1 MNWEV
6 RTMPSATLCSK
17 GPNPWWNSTL
27 FFKNLR
33 RFWPIWGSYGVIL
46 LLIPLTFLLTWLDR
60 NNALDINSVAVDLV
74 GFISPMGLML
84 SAAWSIV
91 SAMAVFSYLYN
102 SRSVQLYHALP
113 IRREGLYLTNYLS
126 GLSFLVLPLGVV
138 FLFTLAVEAV
148 SGTLMLWPLL
158 QWLIAQVCFALF
170 FYSFAAFCALFVGH
184 IVALPVFYG
193 ILNILAFGMYQLI
206 SELFRQF
213 VYGYSSWPAMST
225 LAQWL
230 SPFIVLWREGGVR
243 VGEDGGYFFTGLA
256 AAMAYALAGLALAAL
271 GLLVYR
277 TRPLETA
284 GDVVAVKWVR
294 PVFKY
299 GVAFCAAVTIGIFL
313 HELFRSLLPGGM
325 WPMLGLMVLGGLIG
339 YFAAEM
345 LLRKTF
351 RVFRRGWKGALAL
364 CLALTASA
372 LVMDNDLMGFNR
384 APSRYDVVSVYL
396 WGPYTLPSDSA
407 SHFGIN
413 LHLTEDEDIE
423 AVLSLHRAIARDQK
437 MLIERNNSRP
447 GAVYYD
453 VYLPD
458 SPGRTL
464 ATSTSVSF
472 EYELADGSRLT
483 RAYDLQLY
491 TTDLDAPDSVASLLN
506 SIVNDPDRMEEQYF
520 YDVEEQDAFD
530 SLVEASVNNVY
541 NPETQT
547 YYNVNVGSEADRDA
561 LLSAVRSDLAAGRL
575 GRRYLF
581 DDQARSDTC
590 YLADLELTFF
600 KTVSY
605 TNGYGQLREHDWST
619 TVTIGLQST
628 AADTIACLKELG
640 LIDDSHQLVTHTEDY
655 LRSSG
660 DPGAA
665 DTAPADVP
673 YTEEADSGLPQGEAV
688 PLD

>member
-6 RTMPSATLCSK
+6 RTMPSATSCSK

-27 FFKNLR
+27 YFKNLR

-46 LLIPLTFLLTWLDR
+46 LLVPLTFLLTWLDR
-60 NNALDINSVAVDLV
+60 NSSLTADLAAQDLL
-74 GFISPMGLML
+74 GFVSPMGLIL
-84 SAAWSIV
+84 SAVWSII

-113 IRREGLYLTNYLS
+113 IRREGLYLTGYLS
-126 GLSFLVLPLGVV
+126 GLSFLVLPLAAV
-138 FLFTLAVEAV
+138 FLFTLGVEAV
-148 SGTLMLWPLL
+148 SDTLMLWPLL

-170 FYSFAAFCALFVGH
+170 FYSFASFCALFVGH
-184 IVALPVFYG
+184 IAALPVFYG

-213 VYGYSSWPAMST
+213 VYGYYSWPAMSA

-243 VGEDGGYFFTGLA
+243 PGEDGGYFFTGLA
-256 AAMAYALAGLALAAL
+256 ITLLYAQAGLALAAL

-299 GVAFCAAVTIGIFL
+299 GVAFCAAVTLGIFL

-325 WPMLGLMVLGGLIG
+325 WPMLGLMLLGGLIG

-372 LVMDNDLMGFNR
+372 LVMNNDLIGFNR
-384 APSRYDVVSVYL
+384 APSRYDVVSVIL
-396 WGPYTLPSDSA
+396 DGPYTLPSDSA
-407 SHFGIN
+407 SHFGMY
-413 LHLTEDEDIE
+413 LTEDEDIE

-447 GAVYYD
+447 GDVYYD

-464 ATSTSVSF
+464 ATSMTVYF
-472 EYELADGSRLT
+472 DYELADGSRLT

-520 YDVEEQDAFD
+520 YAVAEQDAFD
-530 SLVEASVNNVY
+530 SLAEASVNNVY

-547 YYNVNVGSEADRDA
+547 YYNVNVGSEADRNA

-590 YLADLELTFF
+590 YLADLNLTFF
-600 KTVSY
+600 RTVTETDS
-605 TNGYGQLREHDWST
+605 YGQAREHDWST

-628 AADTIACLKELG
+628 ATDTIACLEKLG
-640 LIDDSHQLVTHTEDY
+640 LIDENHQLVTHTEDY

-660 DPGAA
+660 EPGAA
-665 DTAPADVP
+665 DTVQM
-673 YTEEADSGLPQGEAV
+673 EESSTEAV
-688 PLD
+688 DDGPQAEVIPLD

>member
-6 RTMPSATLCSK
+6 RTMPSATSCSK

-27 FFKNLR
+27 YRKNLK
-33 RFWPIWGSYGVIL
+33 RFWPIWASYGVIL
-46 LLIPLTFLLTWLDR
+46 LLVPLTFLLTWLDR
-60 NNALDINSVAVDLV
+60 NEILDINIVAMDLL
-74 GFISPMGLML
+74 GFVSPMGLIL
-84 SAAWSIV
+84 SAVWSIV

-193 ILNILAFGMYQLI
+193 ILNFLAFGMSQLL

-213 VYGYSSWPAMST
+213 VYGYHSWPAMSQ

-230 SPFIVLWREGGVR
+230 SPFIVLYREGGVR
-243 VGEDGGYFFTGLA
+243 VADNGGYFYTGLA
-256 AAMAYALAGLALAAL
+256 AALAYALAGLVLAAV

-277 TRPLETA
+277 VRPLETA

-313 HELFRSLLPGGM
+313 RELFRSLLPGGM

-351 RVFRRGWKGALAL
+351 RVLRRSWKGALAL
-364 CLALTASA
+364 CLALTAAA
-372 LVMDNDLMGFNR
+372 LTMNYDLIGFNR
-384 APSRYDVVSVYL
+384 APSRYNVVSVYL
-396 WGPYTLPSDSA
+396 WGPYTYPSDSA
-407 SHFGIN
+407 SHFDIYC
-413 LHLTEDEDIE
+413 TDSEDIE
-423 AVLSLHRAIARDQK
+423 AVLALHQAIARDQQE
-437 MLIERNNSRP
+437 LQDRLEHDRYSTGYDPENP
-447 GAVYYD
+447 DLAVAQSQTVYFYYD
-453 VYLPD
+453 
-458 SPGRTL
+458 
-464 ATSTSVSF
+464 
-472 EYELADGSRLT
+472 LADGSRLT
-483 RAYDLQLY
+483 REYYLQLY
-491 TTDLDAPDSVASLLN
+491 TTDLADPNSVASLLN
-506 SIVNDPDRMEEQYF
+506 NIINAPEAIEDAYF
-520 YDVEEQDAFD
+520 SGVESQDAFD
-530 SLVEASVNNVY
+530 SLAEASVENVY
-541 NPETQT
+541 NAGSQT
-547 YYNVNVGSEADRDA
+547 YDSLEVLSEADRNA
-561 LLSAVRSDLAAGRL
+561 LLAAVRSDMAAGRL
-575 GRRYLF
+575 GQRYLF
-581 DDQARSDTC
+581 DDKERNDTC
-590 YLADLELTFF
+590 CLADLKLSFF
-600 KTVSY
+600 KTIKDPDQ
-605 TNGYGQLREHDWST
+605 YGQLWEHDWST
-619 TVTIGLQST
+619 TVTIGLQIT
-628 AADTIACLKELG
+628 ATDTIACLEELG
-640 LIDDSHQLVTHTEDY
+640 LIDENHQLTTHTEDM

-660 DPGAA
+660 EPGAA
-665 DTAPADVP
+665 DTVQMEDSSTEAVDGGPQAEVIPAD
-673 YTEEADSGLPQGEAV
+673 
-688 PLD
+688 

>member
-1 MNWEV
+1 
-6 RTMPSATLCSK
+6 MPSATLCSK

-27 FFKNLR
+27 YRKNLK

-46 LLIPLTFLLTWLDR
+46 LLVPLFFLLTWLDR
-60 NNALDINSVAVDLV
+60 SDYLDVNSVAMDLL
-74 GFISPMGLML
+74 GFVSPMGLML
-84 SAAWSIV
+84 SAAWSII

-138 FLFTLAVEAV
+138 FLFTLGVEAV

-193 ILNILAFGMYQLI
+193 ILNFLAFGMSQLL

-213 VYGYSSWPAMST
+213 VYGYHSWPAMSQ

-230 SPFIVLWREGGVR
+230 SPFIVLYREGGVR
-243 VGEDGGYFFTGLA
+243 VGDTGGYFFTGLA
-256 AAMAYALAGLALAAL
+256 SALVYALAGLVLAAL

-313 HELFRSLLPGGM
+313 HTLFRPLLPGGM

-351 RVFRRGWKGALAL
+351 RVLRRSWKGALAL
-364 CLALTASA
+364 CLVLTASA
-372 LVMDNDLMGFNR
+372 LAMNYDLIGFNR

-407 SHFGIN
+407 SHFDI
-413 LHLTEDEDIE
+413 HCTDSEDIE
-423 AVLSLHRAIARDQK
+423 AALALHQAIARNQKELQDRLEEDLYSTGYDPANPDQT
-437 MLIERNNSRP
+437 LVQSQS
-447 GAVYYD
+447 VYFSYD
-453 VYLPD
+453 
-458 SPGRTL
+458 
-464 ATSTSVSF
+464 
-472 EYELADGSRLT
+472 LADGSQLT
-483 RAYDLQLY
+483 REYTLQLY
-491 TTDLDAPDSVASLLN
+491 STDLADPNSVASLLN
-506 SIVNDPDRMEEQYF
+506 NLINAPGTVEDAYF
-520 YDVEEQDAFD
+520 LGVESQDAFD
-530 SLVEASVNNVY
+530 NLADISLSNVY
-541 NPETQT
+541 DAQTQT
-547 YYNVNVGSEADRDA
+547 YTDLNVDTEAARDA
-561 LLSAVRSDLAAGRL
+561 LLAAVRSDLAAGRL
-575 GRRYLF
+575 GQRYLF
-581 DDQARSDTC
+581 DDKERNDTC
-590 YLADLELTFF
+590 YLADLKLSFF
-600 KTVSY
+600 KTIKGTDRFGEVW
-605 TNGYGQLREHDWST
+605 EHDWST
-619 TVTIGLQST
+619 TVTIGLQAT
-628 AADTIACLKELG
+628 ATDTIACLEELG
-640 LIDDSHQLVTHTEDY
+640 LIDENHQLTTHTEVISP
-655 LRSSG
+655 SSG

-665 DTAPADVP
+665 GIFQEDGPFTEEVIDGPRAEVIPAD
-673 YTEEADSGLPQGEAV
+673 
-688 PLD
+688 

>member
-6 RTMPSATLCSK
+6 RTMPSATSCSK

-27 FFKNLR
+27 YFKNLR

-46 LLIPLTFLLTWLDR
+46 LLVPLTFLLTWLDR
-60 NNALDINSVAVDLV
+60 NSSLTADLAAQDLL
-74 GFISPMGLML
+74 GFVSPMGLIL
-84 SAAWSIV
+84 SAVWSII

-113 IRREGLYLTNYLS
+113 IRREGLYLTGYLS
-126 GLSFLVLPLGVV
+126 GLSFLVLPLAAV
-138 FLFTLAVEAV
+138 FLFTLGVEAV
-148 SGTLMLWPLL
+148 SDTLMLWPLL

-170 FYSFAAFCALFVGH
+170 FYSFASFCALFVGH
-184 IVALPVFYG
+184 IAALPVFYG

-213 VYGYSSWPAMST
+213 VYGYYSWPAMSA

-230 SPFIVLWREGGVR
+230 SPFIMLWREGGVR
-243 VGEDGGYFFTGLA
+243 AGEDGGYFFTGLA
-256 AAMAYALAGLALAAL
+256 FTLLYALAGLALAAL

-277 TRPLETA
+277 TRPLETS

-299 GVAFCAAVTIGIFL
+299 GVAFCAAVTLGIFL

-325 WPMLGLMVLGGLIG
+325 WPMLGLMLLGGLIG

-372 LVMDNDLMGFNR
+372 LVMDNDLIGFNR
-384 APSRYDVVSVYL
+384 APSRYDVVSVIL
-396 WGPYTLPSDSA
+396 DGPYTLPSDSA
-407 SHFGIN
+407 SHFGMY
-413 LHLTEDEDIE
+413 LTEDESIE
-423 AVLSLHRAIARDQK
+423 AALALHQAIARAQK
-437 MLIERNNSRP
+437 MLIERNNSQP
-447 GAVYYD
+447 GEVYYD

-464 ATSTSVSF
+464 ATSMTVYF
-472 EYELADGSRLT
+472 DYELADGSRLT

-491 TTDLDAPDSVASLLN
+491 TTDLDDPDSVASLLN

-520 YDVEEQDAFD
+520 YAVAEQDAFD
-530 SLVEASVNNVY
+530 GLAEASVDNVY
-541 NPETQT
+541 NPETQS
-547 YYNVNVGSEADRDA
+547 YSEVNVGSEADRNA
-561 LLSAVRSDLAAGRL
+561 LLAAVRSDLAAGRL

-600 KTVSY
+600 KTVPY
-605 TNGYGQLREHDWST
+605 TDSYGQVREHNWST

-628 AADTIACLKELG
+628 AADTIACLEKLG
-640 LIDDSHQLVTHTEDY
+640 LIDENHQLTTHTEDM
-655 LRSSG
+655 LRSPG

-665 DTAPADVP
+665 DTVQM
-673 YTEEADSGLPQGEAV
+673 EENSTEAV
-688 PLD
+688 DDGPQAEVIPVD

>member
-27 FFKNLR
+27 YRKNLK

-46 LLIPLTFLLTWLDR
+46 LLVPLTFLLTWLDR
-60 NNALDINSVAVDLV
+60 NETLDLNIVAMDLL
-74 GFISPMGLML
+74 GFVSPMGLIL
-84 SAAWSIV
+84 SAVWSIV

-193 ILNILAFGMYQLI
+193 ILNFLAFGMSQLL

-213 VYGYSSWPAMST
+213 VYGYHSWPAMSQ

-230 SPFIVLWREGGVR
+230 SPFIVLYREGGVR
-243 VGEDGGYFFTGLA
+243 VADNGGYFYTGLA
-256 AAMAYALAGLALAAL
+256 AALAYALAGLVLAAL
-271 GLLVYR
+271 GLVVYR

-313 HELFRSLLPGGM
+313 RELFRTLLPGGM

-351 RVFRRGWKGALAL
+351 RVLRRSWKGALAL
-364 CLALTASA
+364 CLVLTAAALT
-372 LVMDNDLMGFNR
+372 MNYDLIGFNR
-384 APSRYDVVSVYL
+384 APSRYNVVSVYL
-396 WGPYTLPSDSA
+396 WGPYTYPSDSA
-407 SHFGIN
+407 SHFDIYC
-413 LHLTEDEDIE
+413 TDSEDIE
-423 AVLSLHRAIARDQK
+423 AVLALHQAIARDQQE
-437 MLIERNNSRP
+437 LQDRLEHDRYSTGYDPENPDQPLVQSQN
-447 GAVYYD
+447 VYFSYN
-453 VYLPD
+453 
-458 SPGRTL
+458 
-464 ATSTSVSF
+464 
-472 EYELADGSRLT
+472 LADGSQLT
-483 RAYDLQLY
+483 REYTLQLY
-491 TTDLDAPDSVASLLN
+491 STDLEDPDSVASLLN
-506 SIVNDPDRMEEQYF
+506 SIINAPDAIENSYF
-520 YDVEEQDAFD
+520 SGVESQDAFD
-530 SLVEASVNNVY
+530 SLAEASVENVY
-541 NPETQT
+541 NAGSQT
-547 YYNVNVGSEADRDA
+547 YDSLEVLSEADRNA
-561 LLSAVRSDLAAGRL
+561 LLAAVRSDLAAGRL
-575 GRRYLF
+575 GQRYLF
-581 DDQARSDTC
+581 DDKERNDTC
-590 YLADLELTFF
+590 CLADLKLSFF
-600 KTVSY
+600 KTIKDPDQ
-605 TNGYGQLREHDWST
+605 YGQLWEHDWST
-619 TVTIGLQST
+619 TVTIGLQIT
-628 AADTIACLKELG
+628 ATDTIACLEELG
-640 LIDDSHQLVTHTEDY
+640 LIDENHQLTTHTEDM

-660 DPGAA
+660 EPGAA
-665 DTAPADVP
+665 DTVQMEDSSTEAVDGGPQAEVIPAD
-673 YTEEADSGLPQGEAV
+673 
-688 PLD
+688 

>member
-6 RTMPSATLCSK
+6 RTMPSATSCSK

-27 FFKNLR
+27 YRKNLK
-33 RFWPIWGSYGVIL
+33 RFWPIWASYGVIL
-46 LLIPLTFLLTWLDR
+46 LLVPLTFLLTWLDR
-60 NNALDINSVAVDLV
+60 NEILDINIVAMDLL
-74 GFISPMGLML
+74 GFVSPMGLIL
-84 SAAWSIV
+84 SAVWSIV

-193 ILNILAFGMYQLI
+193 ILNFLAFGMSQLL

-213 VYGYSSWPAMST
+213 VYGYHSWPAMSQ

-230 SPFIVLWREGGVR
+230 SPFIVLYREGGVR
-243 VGEDGGYFFTGLA
+243 VAEDGGYFFTGLA
-256 AAMAYALAGLALAAL
+256 TALVYALAGLVLAAL
-271 GLLVYR
+271 GLVVYR

-313 HELFRSLLPGGM
+313 RELFRTLLPGGM

-351 RVFRRGWKGALAL
+351 RVLRRSWKGALAL
-364 CLALTASA
+364 CLALTAAA
-372 LVMDNDLMGFNR
+372 LTMNYDLIGFNR
-384 APSRYDVVSVYL
+384 APSRYNVVSVYL
-396 WGPYTLPSDSA
+396 WGPYTYPSDSA
-407 SHFGIN
+407 SHFDIYC
-413 LHLTEDEDIE
+413 TDSEDIE
-423 AVLSLHRAIARDQK
+423 AVLALHQAIARDQQE
-437 MLIERNNSRP
+437 LQDRLEHDRYSTGYDPENPDQPLVQSQN
-447 GAVYYD
+447 VYFSYN
-453 VYLPD
+453 
-458 SPGRTL
+458 
-464 ATSTSVSF
+464 
-472 EYELADGSRLT
+472 LADGSQLT
-483 RAYDLQLY
+483 REYTLQLY
-491 TTDLDAPDSVASLLN
+491 STDLEDPDSVASLLN
-506 SIVNDPDRMEEQYF
+506 SIINAPDAIENSYF
-520 YDVEEQDAFD
+520 SGVEIQDAFD
-530 SLVEASVNNVY
+530 SLAEASVENVY
-541 NPETQT
+541 NAGSQIYDSLE
-547 YYNVNVGSEADRDA
+547 VLSEADRNA
-561 LLSAVRSDLAAGRL
+561 LLAAVRSDLAAGRL
-575 GRRYLF
+575 GQRYLF
-581 DDQARSDTC
+581 DDKERNDTC
-590 YLADLELTFF
+590 CLADLKLSFF
-600 KTVSY
+600 KTIKDPDQ
-605 TNGYGQLREHDWST
+605 YGQLWEHDWST
-619 TVTIGLQST
+619 TVTIGLQIT
-628 AADTIACLKELG
+628 ATDTIACLEELG
-640 LIDDSHQLVTHTEDY
+640 LIDENHQLTTHTEDM

-660 DPGAA
+660 EPGAA
-665 DTAPADVP
+665 DTVQMEDSSTEAVDGGPQAEVIPAD
-673 YTEEADSGLPQGEAV
+673 
-688 PLD
+688 

>member
-6 RTMPSATLCSK
+6 RTMPSATSCSK

-27 FFKNLR
+27 YRKNLK
-33 RFWPIWGSYGVIL
+33 RFWPIWASYGVIL
-46 LLIPLTFLLTWLDR
+46 LLVPLTFLLTWLDR
-60 NNALDINSVAVDLV
+60 NEILDINIVAMDLL
-74 GFISPMGLML
+74 GFVSPMGLIL
-84 SAAWSIV
+84 SAVWSIV

-193 ILNILAFGMYQLI
+193 ILNFLAFGMSQLL

-213 VYGYSSWPAMST
+213 VYGYHSWPAMSQ

-230 SPFIVLWREGGVR
+230 SPFIVLYREGGVR
-243 VGEDGGYFFTGLA
+243 VADNGGYFYTGLA
-256 AAMAYALAGLALAAL
+256 AALAYALAGLVLAAV
-271 GLLVYR
+271 GLVVYR

-313 HELFRSLLPGGM
+313 RELFRTLLPGGM

-351 RVFRRGWKGALAL
+351 RVLRRSWKGALAL
-364 CLALTASA
+364 CLVLTAAALT
-372 LVMDNDLMGFNR
+372 MNYDLIGFNR
-384 APSRYDVVSVYL
+384 APSRYNVVSVYL
-396 WGPYTLPSDSA
+396 WGPYTYPSDSA
-407 SHFGIN
+407 SHFDIYC
-413 LHLTEDEDIE
+413 TDSEDIE
-423 AVLSLHRAIARDQK
+423 AVLALHQAIARDQQE
-437 MLIERNNSRP
+437 LQDRLEHDRYSTGYDPENPDQPLVQSQN
-447 GAVYYD
+447 VYFSYN
-453 VYLPD
+453 
-458 SPGRTL
+458 
-464 ATSTSVSF
+464 
-472 EYELADGSRLT
+472 LADGSQLT
-483 RAYDLQLY
+483 REYTLQLY
-491 TTDLDAPDSVASLLN
+491 STDLEDPNSVASLLN
-506 SIVNDPDRMEEQYF
+506 SIINAPDAIENSYF
-520 YDVEEQDAFD
+520 SGVESQDAFD
-530 SLVEASVNNVY
+530 SLAEASVENVY
-541 NPETQT
+541 NAGSQT
-547 YYNVNVGSEADRDA
+547 YDSLEVLSEADRNA
-561 LLSAVRSDLAAGRL
+561 LLAAVRSDLAAGRL
-575 GRRYLF
+575 GQRYLF
-581 DDQARSDTC
+581 DDKERNDTC
-590 YLADLELTFF
+590 CLADLKLSFF
-600 KTVSY
+600 KTIKDPDQ
-605 TNGYGQLREHDWST
+605 YGQLWEHDWST
-619 TVTIGLQST
+619 TVTIGLQIT
-628 AADTIACLKELG
+628 ATDTIACLEELG
-640 LIDDSHQLVTHTEDY
+640 LIDENHQLTTHTEDM

-660 DPGAA
+660 EPGAA
-665 DTAPADVP
+665 DTVQMEDSSTEAVDSDPQAEVIPAD
-673 YTEEADSGLPQGEAV
+673 
-688 PLD
+688 

>member
-27 FFKNLR
+27 YRKNLK
-33 RFWPIWGSYGVIL
+33 RFWPIWASYGVIL
-46 LLIPLTFLLTWLDR
+46 LLVPLTFLLTWLDR
-60 NNALDINSVAVDLV
+60 NEILDINIVAMDLL
-74 GFISPMGLML
+74 GFVSPMGLIL
-84 SAAWSIV
+84 SAVWSIV

-193 ILNILAFGMYQLI
+193 ILNFLAFGMSQLL

-213 VYGYSSWPAMST
+213 VYGYHSWPAMSQ

-230 SPFIVLWREGGVR
+230 SPFIVLYREGGVR
-243 VGEDGGYFFTGLA
+243 VADNGGYFYTGLA
-256 AAMAYALAGLALAAL
+256 AALAYALAGLVLAAV
-271 GLLVYR
+271 GLVVYR

-313 HELFRSLLPGGM
+313 RELFRTLLPGGM

-351 RVFRRGWKGALAL
+351 RVLRRSWKGALAL
-364 CLALTASA
+364 CLVLTAAALT
-372 LVMDNDLMGFNR
+372 MNYDLIGFNR
-384 APSRYDVVSVYL
+384 APSRYNVVSVYL
-396 WGPYTLPSDSA
+396 WGPYTYPSDSA
-407 SHFGIN
+407 SHFDIYC
-413 LHLTEDEDIE
+413 TDSEDIE
-423 AVLSLHRAIARDQK
+423 AVLALHQAIARDQQE
-437 MLIERNNSRP
+437 LQDRLEHDRYSTGYDPENPDQPLVQSQN
-447 GAVYYD
+447 VYFSYN
-453 VYLPD
+453 
-458 SPGRTL
+458 
-464 ATSTSVSF
+464 
-472 EYELADGSRLT
+472 LADGSQLT
-483 RAYDLQLY
+483 REYTLQLY
-491 TTDLDAPDSVASLLN
+491 STDLEDPNSVASLLN
-506 SIVNDPDRMEEQYF
+506 NIVNAPDAIENSYF
-520 YDVEEQDAFD
+520 SGVESQDAFN
-530 SLVEASVNNVY
+530 SLAEASVENVY
-541 NPETQT
+541 NAGSQT
-547 YYNVNVGSEADRDA
+547 YDSLEVLSEADRNA
-561 LLSAVRSDLAAGRL
+561 LLAAVRSDLAAGRL
-575 GRRYLF
+575 GQRYLF
-581 DDQARSDTC
+581 DDKERNDTC
-590 YLADLELTFF
+590 CLADLKLSFF
-600 KTVSY
+600 KTIKDPDQ
-605 TNGYGQLREHDWST
+605 YGQLWEHDWST
-619 TVTIGLQST
+619 TVTIGLQIT
-628 AADTIACLKELG
+628 ATDTIACLEELG
-640 LIDDSHQLVTHTEDY
+640 LIDENHQLTTHTEDM

-660 DPGAA
+660 EPGAA
-665 DTAPADVP
+665 DTVQMEDSSTEAVDGGPQAEVIPAD
-673 YTEEADSGLPQGEAV
+673 
-688 PLD
+688 

>member
-6 RTMPSATLCSK
+6 RTMPSATSCSK

-27 FFKNLR
+27 YFKNLR

-46 LLIPLTFLLTWLDR
+46 LLVPLTFLLTWLDR
-60 NNALDINSVAVDLV
+60 NSSLTADLAAQDLL
-74 GFISPMGLML
+74 GFVSPMGLIL
-84 SAAWSIV
+84 SAVWSII

-113 IRREGLYLTNYLS
+113 IRREGLYLTGYLS
-126 GLSFLVLPLGVV
+126 GLSFLVLPLAAV
-138 FLFTLAVEAV
+138 FLFTLGVEAV
-148 SGTLMLWPLL
+148 SDTLMLWPLL

-170 FYSFAAFCALFVGH
+170 FYSFASFCALFVGH
-184 IVALPVFYG
+184 IAALPVFYG

-213 VYGYSSWPAMST
+213 VYGYYSWPAMSA

-230 SPFIVLWREGGVR
+230 SPFIMLWREGGVR
-243 VGEDGGYFFTGLA
+243 AGEDGGYFFTGLA
-256 AAMAYALAGLALAAL
+256 FTLLYALAGLALAAL

-299 GVAFCAAVTIGIFL
+299 GVAFCAAVTLGIFL

-325 WPMLGLMVLGGLIG
+325 WPMLGLMLLGGLIG

-351 RVFRRGWKGALAL
+351 RVLRRGWKGALAL
-364 CLALTASA
+364 CLVLTAAA
-372 LVMDNDLMGFNR
+372 LVMDNDLIGFNR

-407 SHFGIN
+407 SHFGM
-413 LHLTEDEDIE
+413 HLTEDESIE
-423 AVLSLHRAIARDQK
+423 AALALHQAIARDQK
-437 MLIERNNSRP
+437 MLIERNNSQP
-447 GAVYYD
+447 GDVYYD

-464 ATSTSVSF
+464 ATSITVAF
-472 EYELADGSRLT
+472 EYELADGSTLS

-491 TTDLDAPDSVASLLN
+491 TTDLDDPDSVASLLN

-520 YDVEEQDAFD
+520 YAVAKQDAFD
-530 SLVEASVNNVY
+530 GLAEASVDNVY
-541 NPETQT
+541 NPETQS
-547 YYNVNVGSEADRDA
+547 YSDVNVGSEAARDA

-590 YLADLELTFF
+590 YLADLNLTFF
-600 KTVSY
+600 RTVTETDS
-605 TNGYGQLREHDWST
+605 YGQAREHDWST

-628 AADTIACLKELG
+628 ATDTIACLEKLG
-640 LIDDSHQLVTHTEDY
+640 LIDENHQLVTHTEDY

-660 DPGAA
+660 EPGAA
-665 DTAPADVP
+665 DTVQM
-673 YTEEADSGLPQGEAV
+673 EESSTEAV
-688 PLD
+688 DDGPQAEVIPLD

>member
-27 FFKNLR
+27 YRKNLK

-46 LLIPLTFLLTWLDR
+46 LLVPLTFLLTWLDR
-60 NNALDINSVAVDLV
+60 NSALDINIVAMDLL
-74 GFISPMGLML
+74 GFVSPMGLIL
-84 SAAWSIV
+84 SAGWSIV

-126 GLSFLVLPLGVV
+126 GLSFLVLPLGAV

-193 ILNILAFGMYQLI
+193 ILNFLAFGMSQLL

-213 VYGYSSWPAMST
+213 VYGYHSWPAMSQ

-230 SPFIVLWREGGVR
+230 SPFIVLYRESGVR
-243 VGEDGGYFFTGLA
+243 VAEEGGYFFMGLA
-256 AAMAYALAGLALAAL
+256 AALVYALAGLVLAAL

-299 GVAFCAAVTIGIFL
+299 GVAFCAAITIGIFL
-313 HELFRSLLPGGM
+313 RELFRTLLPGGM

-351 RVFRRGWKGALAL
+351 RVLRRSWKGALAL
-364 CLALTASA
+364 CLVLAAAALT
-372 LVMDNDLMGFNR
+372 MNYDLIGFNR
-384 APSRYDVVSVYL
+384 APSRYNVVAVSL
-396 WGPYTLPSDSA
+396 QGPYTYPSDSA
-407 SHFGIN
+407 SNFGIQC
-413 LHLTEDEDIE
+413 TDSEDIE
-423 AVLSLHRAIARDQK
+423 AVLALHQAIARNQK
-437 MLIERNNSRP
+437 ELQDRLEKDRYSTGYDPQNP
-447 GAVYYD
+447 DLAVAQSQT
-453 VYLPD
+453 VY
-458 SPGRTL
+458 
-464 ATSTSVSF
+464 F
-472 EYELADGSRLT
+472 YYELADGSRLT
-483 RAYDLQLY
+483 REYYLQLY
-491 TTDLDAPDSVASLLN
+491 TTDLADPNSVASLLN
-506 SIVNDPDRMEEQYF
+506 NIVNAPDAIEDAYF
-520 YDVEEQDAFD
+520 SGVESQDAFD
-530 SLVEASVNNVY
+530 NLADISLSNVY
-541 NPETQT
+541 DAQTQT
-547 YYNVNVGSEADRDA
+547 YIDLNVDTEAARDA
-561 LLSAVRSDLAAGRL
+561 LLAAVRSDMAAGRL
-575 GRRYLF
+575 GQRYLF
-581 DDQARSDTC
+581 DDKERNDTC
-590 YLADLELTFF
+590 CLADLKLSFF
-600 KTVSY
+600 KTIKE
-605 TNGYGQLREHDWST
+605 TNQYGEVWEHDWST
-619 TVTIGLQST
+619 TVTIGLQIT
-628 AADTIACLKELG
+628 ATDTIACLEELG
-640 LIDDSHQLVTHTEDY
+640 LIDENHPLTTHTEDM
-655 LRSSG
+655 LRYSG
-660 DPGAA
+660 EPGAA
-665 DTAPADVP
+665 DTVQKDGPF
-673 YTEEADSGLPQGEAV
+673 TEEADNGPQAEV
-688 PLD
+688 IPLD

>member
-27 FFKNLR
+27 YRKNLK
-33 RFWPIWGSYGVIL
+33 RFWPIWASYGVIL
-46 LLIPLTFLLTWLDR
+46 LLVPLTFLLTWLDR
-60 NNALDINSVAVDLV
+60 NEILDINIVAMDLL
-74 GFISPMGLML
+74 GFVSPMGLIL
-84 SAAWSIV
+84 SAVWSIV

-193 ILNILAFGMYQLI
+193 ILNFLAFGMSQLL

-213 VYGYSSWPAMST
+213 VYGYHSWPAMSQ

-230 SPFIVLWREGGVR
+230 SPFIVLYREGGVR
-243 VGEDGGYFFTGLA
+243 VADNGGYFYTGLA
-256 AAMAYALAGLALAAL
+256 AALAYALAGLVLAAV

-277 TRPLETA
+277 VRPLETA

-313 HELFRSLLPGGM
+313 RELFRSLLPGGM

-351 RVFRRGWKGALAL
+351 RVLRRSWKGALAL
-364 CLALTASA
+364 CLVLTAAALT
-372 LVMDNDLMGFNR
+372 MNYDLIGFNR
-384 APSRYDVVSVYL
+384 APSRYNVVSVYL
-396 WGPYTLPSDSA
+396 WGPYTYPSDSA
-407 SHFGIN
+407 SHFDIYC
-413 LHLTEDEDIE
+413 TDSEDIE
-423 AVLSLHRAIARDQK
+423 AVLALHQAIARDQQE
-437 MLIERNNSRP
+437 LQDRLEHDRYSTGYDPENPDQPLVQSQN
-447 GAVYYD
+447 VYFSYN
-453 VYLPD
+453 
-458 SPGRTL
+458 
-464 ATSTSVSF
+464 
-472 EYELADGSRLT
+472 LADGSQLT
-483 RAYDLQLY
+483 REYTLQLY
-491 TTDLDAPDSVASLLN
+491 STDLEDPNSVASLLN
-506 SIVNDPDRMEEQYF
+506 SIINAPDAIENSYF
-520 YDVEEQDAFD
+520 SGVESQDAFN
-530 SLVEASVNNVY
+530 SLAEASVENVY
-541 NPETQT
+541 NAGSQT
-547 YYNVNVGSEADRDA
+547 YDSLEVLSEADRNA
-561 LLSAVRSDLAAGRL
+561 LLAAVRSDLAAGRL
-575 GRRYLF
+575 GQRYLF
-581 DDQARSDTC
+581 DDKERNDTC
-590 YLADLELTFF
+590 CLADLKLSFF
-600 KTVSY
+600 KTIKDPDQ
-605 TNGYGQLREHDWST
+605 YGQLWEHDWST
-619 TVTIGLQST
+619 TVTIGLQIT
-628 AADTIACLKELG
+628 ATDTIACLEELG
-640 LIDDSHQLVTHTEDY
+640 LIDENHPLTTHTEDM

-660 DPGAA
+660 EPGAA
-665 DTAPADVP
+665 DTVQMEDSSTEAVDGGPQAEVIPAD
-673 YTEEADSGLPQGEAV
+673 
-688 PLD
+688 

>member
-6 RTMPSATLCSK
+6 RTMPSATSCSK

-27 FFKNLR
+27 YRKNLK
-33 RFWPIWGSYGVIL
+33 RFWPIWASYGVIL
-46 LLIPLTFLLTWLDR
+46 LLVPLTFLLTWLDR
-60 NNALDINSVAVDLV
+60 NEILDINIVAMDLL
-74 GFISPMGLML
+74 GFVSPMGLIL
-84 SAAWSIV
+84 SAVWSIV

-193 ILNILAFGMYQLI
+193 ILNFLAFGMSQLL

-213 VYGYSSWPAMST
+213 VYGYHSWPAMSQ

-230 SPFIVLWREGGVR
+230 SPFIVLYREGGVR
-243 VGEDGGYFFTGLA
+243 VADNGGYFYTGLA
-256 AAMAYALAGLALAAL
+256 AALAYALAGLVLAAV

-277 TRPLETA
+277 VRPLETA

-313 HELFRSLLPGGM
+313 RELFRSLLPGGM

-351 RVFRRGWKGALAL
+351 RVLRRSWKGALAL
-364 CLALTASA
+364 CLVLTAAALT
-372 LVMDNDLMGFNR
+372 MNYDLIGFNR
-384 APSRYDVVSVYL
+384 APSRYNVVSVYL
-396 WGPYTLPSDSA
+396 WGPYTYPSDSA
-407 SHFGIN
+407 SHFDIYC
-413 LHLTEDEDIE
+413 TDSEDIE
-423 AVLSLHRAIARDQK
+423 AVLALHQAIARDQQE
-437 MLIERNNSRP
+437 LQDRLEHDRYSTGYDPENPDQPLVQSQN
-447 GAVYYD
+447 VYFSYN
-453 VYLPD
+453 
-458 SPGRTL
+458 
-464 ATSTSVSF
+464 
-472 EYELADGSRLT
+472 LADGSQLT
-483 RAYDLQLY
+483 REYTLQLY
-491 TTDLDAPDSVASLLN
+491 STDLEDPDSVASLLN
-506 SIVNDPDRMEEQYF
+506 SIINAPDAIENSYF
-520 YDVEEQDAFD
+520 SGVESQDAFD
-530 SLVEASVNNVY
+530 SLAEASVENVY
-541 NPETQT
+541 NAGSQT
-547 YYNVNVGSEADRDA
+547 YDSLEVLSEADRNA
-561 LLSAVRSDLAAGRL
+561 LLAAVRSDLAAGRL
-575 GRRYLF
+575 GQRYLF
-581 DDQARSDTC
+581 DDKERNDTC
-590 YLADLELTFF
+590 CLADLKLSFF
-600 KTVSY
+600 KTIKDPDQ
-605 TNGYGQLREHDWST
+605 YGQLWEHDWST
-619 TVTIGLQST
+619 TVTIGLQIT
-628 AADTIACLKELG
+628 ATDTIACLEELG
-640 LIDDSHQLVTHTEDY
+640 LIDENHQLTTHTEDM

-660 DPGAA
+660 EPGAA
-665 DTAPADVP
+665 DTVQMEDSSTEAVDGGPQAEVIPAD
-673 YTEEADSGLPQGEAV
+673 
-688 PLD
+688 

>member
-1 MNWEV
+1 
-6 RTMPSATLCSK
+6 MPSATSCSK

-27 FFKNLR
+27 YFKNLR

-46 LLIPLTFLLTWLDR
+46 LLVPLTFLLTWLDR
-60 NNALDINSVAVDLV
+60 NSSLTADLAAQDLL
-74 GFISPMGLML
+74 GFVSPMGLIL
-84 SAAWSIV
+84 SAVWSII

-113 IRREGLYLTNYLS
+113 IRREGLYLTGYLS
-126 GLSFLVLPLGVV
+126 GLSFLVLPLAAV
-138 FLFTLAVEAV
+138 FLFTLGVEAV
-148 SGTLMLWPLL
+148 SDTLMLWPLL

-170 FYSFAAFCALFVGH
+170 FYSFASFCALFVGH
-184 IVALPVFYG
+184 IAALPVFYG

-213 VYGYSSWPAMST
+213 VYGYYSWPAMSA

-230 SPFIVLWREGGVR
+230 SPFIMLWREGGVR
-243 VGEDGGYFFTGLA
+243 AGEDGGYFFTGLA
-256 AAMAYALAGLALAAL
+256 FTLLYALAGLALAAL

-277 TRPLETA
+277 TRPLETS

-299 GVAFCAAVTIGIFL
+299 GVAFCAAVTLGIFL

-325 WPMLGLMVLGGLIG
+325 WPMLGLMLLGGLIG

-372 LVMDNDLMGFNR
+372 LVMDNDLIGFNR
-384 APSRYDVVSVYL
+384 APSRYDVVSVIL
-396 WGPYTLPSDSA
+396 DGPYTLPSDSA
-407 SHFGIN
+407 SHFGMY
-413 LHLTEDEDIE
+413 LTEDESIE
-423 AVLSLHRAIARDQK
+423 AALALHQAIARDQK
-437 MLIERNNSRP
+437 MLIERNNSQP
-447 GAVYYD
+447 GEVYYD

-464 ATSTSVSF
+464 ATSMTVYF
-472 EYELADGSRLT
+472 DYELADGSRLT

-491 TTDLDAPDSVASLLN
+491 TTDLDDPDSVASLLN

-520 YDVEEQDAFD
+520 YAVAEQDAFD
-530 SLVEASVNNVY
+530 GLAEASVDNVY
-541 NPETQT
+541 NPETQS
-547 YYNVNVGSEADRDA
+547 YSDVNVGSEADRNA
-561 LLSAVRSDLAAGRL
+561 LLAAVRSDLAAGRL

-581 DDQARSDTC
+581 DDQARSDNC

-600 KTVSY
+600 KTVPY
-605 TNGYGQLREHDWST
+605 TDSYGQVREHNWST

-628 AADTIACLKELG
+628 AADTIACLEKLG
-640 LIDDSHQLVTHTEDY
+640 LIDENHQLTTHTEDM
-655 LRSSG
+655 LRSPG

-665 DTAPADVP
+665 DTVQM
-673 YTEEADSGLPQGEAV
+673 EENSTEAV
-688 PLD
+688 EDGPQAEVIPVE

>member
-27 FFKNLR
+27 YRKNLK

-46 LLIPLTFLLTWLDR
+46 LLVPLTFLLTWLDR
-60 NNALDINSVAVDLV
+60 NETLDLNIVAMDLL
-74 GFISPMGLML
+74 GFVSPMGLIL
-84 SAAWSIV
+84 SAVWSIV

-193 ILNILAFGMYQLI
+193 ILNFLAFGMSQLL

-213 VYGYSSWPAMST
+213 VYGYHSWPAMSQ

-230 SPFIVLWREGGVR
+230 SPFIVLYREGGVR
-243 VGEDGGYFFTGLA
+243 VADNGGYFYTGLA
-256 AAMAYALAGLALAAL
+256 AALAYALAGLVLAAL
-271 GLLVYR
+271 GLVVYR

-313 HELFRSLLPGGM
+313 RELFRTLLPGGM

-351 RVFRRGWKGALAL
+351 RVLRRSWKGALAL
-364 CLALTASA
+364 CLVLTAAALT
-372 LVMDNDLMGFNR
+372 MNYDLIGFNR
-384 APSRYDVVSVYL
+384 APSRYNVVSVYL
-396 WGPYTLPSDSA
+396 WGPYTYPSDSA
-407 SHFGIN
+407 SHFDIYC
-413 LHLTEDEDIE
+413 TDSEDIK
-423 AVLSLHRAIARDQK
+423 AVLALHQAIARDQQE
-437 MLIERNNSRP
+437 LQDRLEHDRYSTGYDPENPDQPLVQSQN
-447 GAVYYD
+447 VYFSYN
-453 VYLPD
+453 
-458 SPGRTL
+458 
-464 ATSTSVSF
+464 
-472 EYELADGSRLT
+472 LADGSQLT
-483 RAYDLQLY
+483 REYTLQLY
-491 TTDLDAPDSVASLLN
+491 STDLEDPDSVASLLN
-506 SIVNDPDRMEEQYF
+506 SIINAPDAIENSYF
-520 YDVEEQDAFD
+520 SGVESQDAFD
-530 SLVEASVNNVY
+530 SLAEASVENVY
-541 NPETQT
+541 NAGSQT
-547 YYNVNVGSEADRDA
+547 YDSLEVLSEADRNA
-561 LLSAVRSDLAAGRL
+561 LLAAVRSDLAAGRL
-575 GRRYLF
+575 GQRYLF
-581 DDQARSDTC
+581 DDKERNDTC
-590 YLADLELTFF
+590 CLADLKLSFF
-600 KTVSY
+600 KTIKDPDQ
-605 TNGYGQLREHDWST
+605 YGQLWEHDWST
-619 TVTIGLQST
+619 TVTIGLQIT
-628 AADTIACLKELG
+628 ATDTIACLEELG
-640 LIDDSHQLVTHTEDY
+640 LIDENHQLTTHTEDM

-660 DPGAA
+660 EPGAA
-665 DTAPADVP
+665 DTVQMEDSSTEAVDGGPQAEVIPAD
-673 YTEEADSGLPQGEAV
+673 
-688 PLD
+688 

>member
-33 RFWPIWGSYGVIL
+33 RFWPIWGSYGAVL
-46 LLIPLTFLLTWLDR
+46 LLVPLTFLLTWLDR
-60 NNALDINSVAVDLV
+60 NSSLTPDSVAQDLLS
-74 GFISPMGLML
+74 FISPLGLIL
-84 SAAWSIV
+84 SAVWSVI

-102 SRSVQLYHALP
+102 ARSVQLYHALP
-113 IRREGLYLTNYLS
+113 IRREGLYLTGYLS

-138 FLFTLAVEAV
+138 FLFTLGVEAV

-184 IVALPVFYG
+184 IAALPVFYG
-193 ILNILAFGMYQLI
+193 ILNFLAYGMSTLL

-213 VYGYSSWPAMST
+213 VYGFSSWPAMSA

-243 VGEDGGYFFTGLA
+243 PGEDGGYFFTGLA
-256 AAMAYALAGLALAAL
+256 ITLLYAQAGLALAAL

-313 HELFRSLLPGGM
+313 HELFRSPLPGGM

-364 CLALTASA
+364 CLVLTAAALT
-372 LVMDNDLMGFNR
+372 MNYDLIGFNR
-384 APSRYDVVSVYL
+384 APSRYDVASVYL
-396 WGPYTLPSDSA
+396 EGPYTYPSDSA
-407 SHFGIN
+407 SHFGI
-413 LHLTEDEDIE
+413 HLTGEDEIE
-423 AVLSLHRAIARDQK
+423 AALALHQAIARDQK
-437 MLIERNNSRP
+437 ELQDRLEEGLYST
-447 GAVYYD
+447 GYD
-453 VYLPD
+453 PEHPD
-458 SPGRTL
+458 RTL
-464 ATSTSVSF
+464 AQTQTVYF
-472 EYELADGSRLT
+472 YYDLADGSRLT
-483 RAYDLQLY
+483 RQYTLQLY
-491 TTDLDAPDSVASLLN
+491 STDLAAPDSVASLLN
-506 SIVNDPDRMEEQYF
+506 NIINDPDRMEEQYF
-520 YDVEEQDAFD
+520 YDVAEQDAFD
-530 SLVEASVNNVY
+530 SLVEASVDNVY

-547 YYNVNVGSEADRDA
+547 YYNVEVRSEADRNA
-561 LLSAVRSDLAAGRL
+561 LLAAVRSDLAAGRL

-581 DDQARSDTC
+581 DDQERNDTC
-590 YLADLELTFF
+590 CLADLRLSFF
-600 KTVSY
+600 KTIKE
-605 TNGYGQLREHDWST
+605 TDQYGQLREHNWST
-619 TVTIGLQST
+619 NVTIGLQTT
-628 AADTIACLKELG
+628 ATDTIACLEELG
-640 LIDDSHQLVTHTEDY
+640 LIDGTHQLTTHTQDM
-655 LRSSG
+655 LRASG

-665 DTAPADVP
+665 DTVQRDGS
-673 YTEEADSGLPQGEAV
+673 YTEEADDGPRAEVIPA
-688 PLD
+688 D

>member
-27 FFKNLR
+27 YRKNLK
-33 RFWPIWGSYGVIL
+33 RFWPIWASYGVIL
-46 LLIPLTFLLTWLDR
+46 LLVPLTFLLTWLDR
-60 NNALDINSVAVDLV
+60 NEILDINIVAMDLL
-74 GFISPMGLML
+74 GFVSPMGLIL
-84 SAAWSIV
+84 SAVWSIV

-193 ILNILAFGMYQLI
+193 ILNFLAFGMSQLL

-213 VYGYSSWPAMST
+213 VYGYHSWPAMSQ

-230 SPFIVLWREGGVR
+230 SPFIVLYREGGVR
-243 VGEDGGYFFTGLA
+243 VAEDGGYFFTGLA
-256 AAMAYALAGLALAAL
+256 TALVYALAGLVLAAV
-271 GLLVYR
+271 GLVVYR

-299 GVAFCAAVTIGIFL
+299 GVAFCAAITIGIFL
-313 HELFRSLLPGGM
+313 RELFRTFLPGGM

-351 RVFRRGWKGALAL
+351 RVLRRSWKGALAL
-364 CLALTASA
+364 CLVLTAAALT
-372 LVMDNDLMGFNR
+372 MNYDLIGFNR
-384 APSRYDVVSVYL
+384 APSRYNVVSVYL
-396 WGPYTLPSDSA
+396 WGPYTYPSDSA
-407 SHFGIN
+407 SHFDIYC
-413 LHLTEDEDIE
+413 TDSEDIE
-423 AVLSLHRAIARDQK
+423 AVLALHQAIARNQQELQDRLEHDRYSTGYDPENPDQP
-437 MLIERNNSRP
+437 LVQSQN
-447 GAVYYD
+447 VYFSYN
-453 VYLPD
+453 
-458 SPGRTL
+458 
-464 ATSTSVSF
+464 
-472 EYELADGSRLT
+472 LADGSQLT
-483 RAYDLQLY
+483 REYTLQLY
-491 TTDLDAPDSVASLLN
+491 STDLEDPDSVASLLN
-506 SIVNDPDRMEEQYF
+506 SIINAPDAIEDSYF
-520 YDVEEQDAFD
+520 SGVESQDAFD
-530 SLVEASVNNVY
+530 SLAEASVENVY
-541 NPETQT
+541 NADSQT
-547 YYNVNVGSEADRDA
+547 YDSLEVLSEADRNA
-561 LLSAVRSDLAAGRL
+561 LLAAVRSDLAAGRL
-575 GRRYLF
+575 GQRYLF
-581 DDQARSDTC
+581 DDKERNDTC
-590 YLADLELTFF
+590 CLADLKLSFF
-600 KTVSY
+600 KTIKDPDQ
-605 TNGYGQLREHDWST
+605 YGQLWEHDWST
-619 TVTIGLQST
+619 TVTIGLQIT
-628 AADTIACLKELG
+628 ATDTIACLEELG
-640 LIDDSHQLVTHTEDY
+640 LIDENHQLTTHTEDM

-660 DPGAA
+660 EPGAA
-665 DTAPADVP
+665 DTVQKDGP
-673 YTEEADSGLPQGEAV
+673 YTEEVDDGPQAEV
-688 PLD
+688 IPVD

>member
-6 RTMPSATLCSK
+6 RTMPSATSCSK

-27 FFKNLR
+27 YRKNLK
-33 RFWPIWGSYGVIL
+33 RFWPIWASYGVIL
-46 LLIPLTFLLTWLDR
+46 LLVPLTFLLTWLDR
-60 NNALDINSVAVDLV
+60 NEILDINIVAMDLL
-74 GFISPMGLML
+74 GFVSPMGLIL
-84 SAAWSIV
+84 SAVWSIV

-193 ILNILAFGMYQLI
+193 ILNFLAFGMSQLL

-213 VYGYSSWPAMST
+213 VYGYHSWPAMSQ

-230 SPFIVLWREGGVR
+230 SPFIVLYREGGVR
-243 VGEDGGYFFTGLA
+243 VADNGGYFYTGLA
-256 AAMAYALAGLALAAL
+256 AALAYALAGLVLAAV

-277 TRPLETA
+277 VRPLETA

-313 HELFRSLLPGGM
+313 RELFRSLLPGGM

-351 RVFRRGWKGALAL
+351 RVLRRSWKGALAL
-364 CLALTASA
+364 CLVLTAAALT
-372 LVMDNDLMGFNR
+372 MNYDLIGFNR
-384 APSRYDVVSVYL
+384 APSRYNVVSVYL
-396 WGPYTLPSDSA
+396 WGPYTYPSDSA
-407 SHFGIN
+407 SHFDIYC
-413 LHLTEDEDIE
+413 TDSEDIE
-423 AVLSLHRAIARDQK
+423 AVLALHQAIARDQQE
-437 MLIERNNSRP
+437 LQDRLEHDRYSTGYDPENPDQPLVQSQN
-447 GAVYYD
+447 VYFSYN
-453 VYLPD
+453 
-458 SPGRTL
+458 
-464 ATSTSVSF
+464 
-472 EYELADGSRLT
+472 LADGSQLT
-483 RAYDLQLY
+483 REYTLQLY
-491 TTDLDAPDSVASLLN
+491 STDLEDPNSVASLLN
-506 SIVNDPDRMEEQYF
+506 SIINAPDAIENSYF
-520 YDVEEQDAFD
+520 SGVESQDAFD
-530 SLVEASVNNVY
+530 SLAEASVENVY
-541 NPETQT
+541 NAGSQT
-547 YYNVNVGSEADRDA
+547 YDSLEVLSEADRNA
-561 LLSAVRSDLAAGRL
+561 LLAAVRSDLAAGRL
-575 GRRYLF
+575 GQRYLF
-581 DDQARSDTC
+581 DDKERNDTC
-590 YLADLELTFF
+590 CLADLKLSFF
-600 KTVSY
+600 KTIKDPDQ
-605 TNGYGQLREHDWST
+605 YGQLWEHDWST
-619 TVTIGLQST
+619 TVTIGLQIT
-628 AADTIACLKELG
+628 ATDTIACLEELG
-640 LIDDSHQLVTHTEDY
+640 LIDENHPLTTHTEDM

-660 DPGAA
+660 EPGAA
-665 DTAPADVP
+665 DTVQM
-673 YTEEADSGLPQGEAV
+673 EDSSTEAV
-688 PLD
+688 DGGPQAEVIPAG

>member
-6 RTMPSATLCSK
+6 RTMPSATSCSK

-27 FFKNLR
+27 YRKNLK
-33 RFWPIWGSYGVIL
+33 RFWPIWASYGVIL
-46 LLIPLTFLLTWLDR
+46 LLVPLTFLLTWLDR
-60 NNALDINSVAVDLV
+60 NEILDINIVAMDLL
-74 GFISPMGLML
+74 GFVSPMGLIL
-84 SAAWSIV
+84 SAVWSIV

-193 ILNILAFGMYQLI
+193 ILNFLAFGMSQLL

-213 VYGYSSWPAMST
+213 VYGYHSWPAMSQ

-230 SPFIVLWREGGVR
+230 SPFIVLYREGGVR
-243 VGEDGGYFFTGLA
+243 VADNGGYFYTGLA
-256 AAMAYALAGLALAAL
+256 AALAYALAGLVLAAV
-271 GLLVYR
+271 GLVVYR

-313 HELFRSLLPGGM
+313 RELFRTLLPGGM

-351 RVFRRGWKGALAL
+351 RVLRRSWKGALAL
-364 CLALTASA
+364 CLALTAAA
-372 LVMDNDLMGFNR
+372 LTMNYDLIGFNR
-384 APSRYDVVSVYL
+384 APSRYNVVSVYL
-396 WGPYTLPSDSA
+396 WGPYTYPSDSA
-407 SHFGIN
+407 SHFDIYC
-413 LHLTEDEDIE
+413 TDSEDIE
-423 AVLSLHRAIARDQK
+423 AVLALHQAIARDQQE
-437 MLIERNNSRP
+437 LQDRLEHDRYSTGYDPENPDQPLVQSQN
-447 GAVYYD
+447 VYFSYN
-453 VYLPD
+453 
-458 SPGRTL
+458 
-464 ATSTSVSF
+464 
-472 EYELADGSRLT
+472 LADGSQLT
-483 RAYDLQLY
+483 REYTLQLY
-491 TTDLDAPDSVASLLN
+491 STDLEDPDSVASLLN
-506 SIVNDPDRMEEQYF
+506 SIINAPDAIENSYF
-520 YDVEEQDAFD
+520 SGVEIQDAFD
-530 SLVEASVNNVY
+530 SLAEASVENVY
-541 NPETQT
+541 NAGSQT
-547 YYNVNVGSEADRDA
+547 YDSLEVLSEADRNA
-561 LLSAVRSDLAAGRL
+561 LLAAVRSDLAAGRL
-575 GRRYLF
+575 GQRYLF
-581 DDQARSDTC
+581 DDKERNDTC
-590 YLADLELTFF
+590 CLADLKLSFF
-600 KTVSY
+600 KTIKDPDQ
-605 TNGYGQLREHDWST
+605 YGQLWEHDWST
-619 TVTIGLQST
+619 TVTIGLQIT
-628 AADTIACLKELG
+628 ATDTIACLEELG
-640 LIDDSHQLVTHTEDY
+640 LIDENHQLTTHTEDM

-660 DPGAA
+660 EPGAA
-665 DTAPADVP
+665 DTVQM
-673 YTEEADSGLPQGEAV
+673 EDSSTEAV
-688 PLD
+688 DGGPQAEVIPAG

>member
-1 MNWEV
+1 
-6 RTMPSATLCSK
+6 MPSATSCSK

-27 FFKNLR
+27 YRKNLK

-46 LLIPLTFLLTWLDR
+46 LLVPLFFLLTWLDR
-60 NNALDINSVAVDLV
+60 SDYLDVNSVAMDLL
-74 GFISPMGLML
+74 GFVSPMGLML
-84 SAAWSIV
+84 SAAWSII

-138 FLFTLAVEAV
+138 FLFTLGVEAV

-193 ILNILAFGMYQLI
+193 ILNFLAFGMSQLL

-213 VYGYSSWPAMST
+213 VYGYHSWPAMSQ

-230 SPFIVLWREGGVR
+230 SPFIVLYRESGVR
-243 VGEDGGYFFTGLA
+243 VAEEGGYFFMGLA
-256 AAMAYALAGLALAAL
+256 AALVYALAGLVLAAL

-313 HELFRSLLPGGM
+313 HTLFRSLLPGGM

-351 RVFRRGWKGALAL
+351 RVLRRSWKGALAL
-364 CLALTASA
+364 CLVLTASA
-372 LVMDNDLMGFNR
+372 LAMNYDLIGFNR

-407 SHFGIN
+407 SHFDI
-413 LHLTEDEDIE
+413 HCTDSEDIE
-423 AVLSLHRAIARDQK
+423 AALALHQAIARNQKELQDRLEEDLYSTGYDPANPDQT
-437 MLIERNNSRP
+437 LVQSQS
-447 GAVYYD
+447 VYFSYD
-453 VYLPD
+453 
-458 SPGRTL
+458 
-464 ATSTSVSF
+464 
-472 EYELADGSRLT
+472 LADGSQLT
-483 RAYDLQLY
+483 REYTLQLY
-491 TTDLDAPDSVASLLN
+491 STDLADPNSVASLLN
-506 SIVNDPDRMEEQYF
+506 NLINAPGTVEDAYF
-520 YDVEEQDAFD
+520 LGVESQDAFD
-530 SLVEASVNNVY
+530 NPADISLSNVY
-541 NPETQT
+541 DAQTQT
-547 YYNVNVGSEADRDA
+547 YTDLNVDTEAARDA
-561 LLSAVRSDLAAGRL
+561 LLAAVRSDLAAGRL
-575 GRRYLF
+575 GQRYLF
-581 DDQARSDTC
+581 DDKERNDTC
-590 YLADLELTFF
+590 YLADLKLSFF
-600 KTVSY
+600 KTIKGTDRFGEVW
-605 TNGYGQLREHDWST
+605 EHDWST
-619 TVTIGLQST
+619 TVTIGLQAT
-628 AADTIACLKELG
+628 AADTIACLEELG
-640 LIDDSHQLVTHTEDY
+640 LIDENHQLTTHTEVI
-655 LRSSG
+655 SPSFG

-665 DTAPADVP
+665 GIFQEDGPF
-673 YTEEADSGLPQGEAV
+673 TEEVIDGPRAEVIPAV
-688 PLD
+688 